1 MTASRAGSGATAG
14 SDPDWS
20 QLPIFPL
27 GTVLFP
33 GGLLPLRVFE
43 ARYVDMTRE
52 CMKRGTPFGVCLIKE
67 GVEVGSPAVPHEVGC
82 LAEIRGWD
90 MQQLGVLHIKTS
102 GTRRFR
108 IESMQAKSDGLI
120 QARAHPLDDDAS
132 VLVRP
137 EFVACGAVLQSILP
151 KLPAGVIA
159 EPYNFGDAGWLSNR
173 LAELLPI
180 APVAKQRLME
190 LEDADMRLEIIR
202 RFLEQQGL
210 K

>member
-1 MTASRAGSGATAG
+1 MSASAGNAGTAAGNG
-14 SDPDWS
+14 PDWS
-20 QLPIFPL
+20 KLPIFPL

-67 GVEVGSPAVPHEVGC
+67 GAEVGSPAMPHAIGC
-82 LAEIRGWD
+82 LAEIRDWD
-90 MQQLGVLHIKTS
+90 MQQLGVLHLKTA
-102 GTRRFR
+102 GTHRFR

-120 QARAHPLDDDAS
+120 QASAQPIDDDAS
-132 VLVRP
+132 VVVRP
-137 EFVACGAVLQSILP
+137 EFVACGAILKSILP

-159 EPYNFGDAGWLSNR
+159 EPYNFSDAGWLANR
-173 LAELLPI
+173 LAEVLPI
-180 APVAKQRLME
+180 PPVAKQRLME
-190 LEDADMRLEIIR
+190 LGDADMRLEIIQ

>member
-1 MTASRAGSGATAG
+1 MSAASAHAGAAAGSG
-14 SDPDWS
+14 PDWS

-43 ARYVDMTRE
+43 ARYVDMTRD

-67 GVEVGSPAVPHEVGC
+67 GVEVGSPAIPHSVGC
-82 LAEIRGWD
+82 LAEIRDWD
-90 MQQLGVLHIKTS
+90 MQQLGVLHIKTV

-108 IESMQAKSDGLI
+108 IETMKAKSDGLI
-120 QARAHPLDDDAS
+120 QAAARPIDDDAR
-132 VLVRP
+132 VVVRP
-137 EFVACGAVLQSILP
+137 EFVACGAILQSILP
-151 KLPAGVIA
+151 KLPAGMIA
-159 EPYNFGDAGWLSNR
+159 EPYYFSDAGWLSNR
-173 LAELLPI
+173 LAEVLPI
-180 APVAKQRLME
+180 PPVAKQRLME
-190 LEDADMRLEIIR
+190 LEDADMRLEIIQ

>member
-1 MTASRAGSGATAG
+1 MSASSAHAGATAG
-14 SDPDWS
+14 NGPDWS

-67 GVEVGSPAVPHEVGC
+67 GAEVGSPAVPHTVGC
-82 LAEIRGWD
+82 LAEIRDWD
-90 MQQLGVLHIKTS
+90 MRQLGVLHIKTT

-120 QARAHPLDDDAS
+120 QAKAQPIDNDAN

-137 EFVACGAVLQSILP
+137 EFVACGAILQSLLP
-151 KLPAGVIA
+151 KLPVGVIA
-159 EPYNFGDAGWLSNR
+159 EPYNFSDAGWLSNR
-173 LAELLPI
+173 LTEVLPI
-180 APVAKQRLME
+180 PAVAKQRLME
-190 LEDADMRLEIIR
+190 LEDADMRLEIIQ
-202 RFLEQQGL
+202 RFLAQQGL
-210 K
+210 Q